1 MPNANYPASKILQLN
16 QNNTCYTYTII
27 KEGFYP
33 PSDILQY
40 TSLRSCNNS
49 QFKIPDDYL
58 IQTTWG
64 RGSSSHTVQCE
75 INYLEK
81 AANFKICF
89 GDNFQTCVNSAQSA
103 TDAANAYLKV
113 DTEPYENRRFLNPVK
128 ENEIEEPVEEETIIQ
143 LIQEE
148 GNENQNDEDDEGNEL
163 PVISAK
169 EGLEALEKVMTFLLQ
184 QSRDCSDE
192 IKKLASVNNT
202 VKKIYSDSM
211 KQSAINDFFEK

>member
-1 MPNANYPASKILQLN
+1 M
-16 QNNTCYTYTII
+16 
-27 KEGFYP
+27 
-33 PSDILQY
+33 
-40 TSLRSCNNS
+40 R
-49 QFKIPDDYL
+49 
-58 IQTTWG
+58 
-64 RGSSSHTVQCE
+64 
-75 INYLEK
+75 
-81 AANFKICF
+81 
-89 GDNFQTCVNSAQSA
+89 
-103 TDAANAYLKV
+103 
-113 DTEPYENRRFLNPVK
+113 TEDFLNPVE
-128 ENEIEEPVEEETIIQ
+128 ENEIEEPVDEETIIQ

-148 GNENQNDEDDEGNEL
+148 GNENQNEEDDEGNEL

>member
-1 MPNANYPASKILQLN
+1 M
-16 QNNTCYTYTII
+16 
-27 KEGFYP
+27 
-33 PSDILQY
+33 
-40 TSLRSCNNS
+40 R
-49 QFKIPDDYL
+49 
-58 IQTTWG
+58 
-64 RGSSSHTVQCE
+64 
-75 INYLEK
+75 
-81 AANFKICF
+81 
-89 GDNFQTCVNSAQSA
+89 
-103 TDAANAYLKV
+103 
-113 DTEPYENRRFLNPVK
+113 TEDFLNPVE

-148 GNENQNDEDDEGNEL
+148 GNENQNEEDDEGNEL

-192 IKKLASVNNT
+192 IKKLVSVNNT

>member
-1 MPNANYPASKILQLN
+1 M
-16 QNNTCYTYTII
+16 
-27 KEGFYP
+27 
-33 PSDILQY
+33 
-40 TSLRSCNNS
+40 R
-49 QFKIPDDYL
+49 
-58 IQTTWG
+58 
-64 RGSSSHTVQCE
+64 
-75 INYLEK
+75 
-81 AANFKICF
+81 
-89 GDNFQTCVNSAQSA
+89 
-103 TDAANAYLKV
+103 
-113 DTEPYENRRFLNPVK
+113 TEDFLNPVE

-148 GNENQNDEDDEGNEL
+148 GNENQNEEDDEGNEL

-211 KQSAINDFFEK
+211 KQSAINDFF